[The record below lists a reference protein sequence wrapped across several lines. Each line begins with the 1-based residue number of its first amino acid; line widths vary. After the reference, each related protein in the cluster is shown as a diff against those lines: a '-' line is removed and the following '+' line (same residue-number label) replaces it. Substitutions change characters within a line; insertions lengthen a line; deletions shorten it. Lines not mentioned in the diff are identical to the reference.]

1 MNGIDYELESSEGD
15 FRKNSNWRQTLQTLQ
30 DEDAVN
36 FSIKV
41 IEALEHIMEEHNS
54 SYENKVS
61 LKQLKKVYRRAA
73 GNVFAEVPEVENDKG
88 KWAMARVQMYL
99 RILRGDPMPRETL
112 ASSSLN
118 SQQEVDLFDLVIPSE
133 QDFSN
138 AQKCIVAHD
147 LSHKFASIDEL
158 YLEDEDSSESYY
170 FLD

>member
-30 DEDAVN
+30 HEDAVN
-36 FSIKV
+36 FFFLLIQ
-41 IEALEHIMEEHNS
+41 ALEHIMEEHNS
-54 SYENKVS
+54 SSENKVS

-73 GNVFAEVPEVENDKG
+73 GNVFAEVPEVEQDKG

-99 RILRGDPMPRETL
+99 RILKGEPMPRETL
-112 ASSSLN
+112 ASTSLN
-118 SQQEVDLFDLVIPSE
+118 SQQEVDLFDSVIPSE
-133 QDFSN
+133 QDFSK
-138 AQKCIVAHD
+138 AKKCIVAND
-147 LSHKFASIDEL
+147 LSYKFMSIDEI

>member
-1 MNGIDYELESSEGD
+1 MNGIGYELESSEED

-30 DEDAVN
+30 HEDAVN

-41 IEALEHIMEEHNS
+41 IQALEHIMEEHNS
-54 SYENKVS
+54 SSENKVS

-73 GNVFAEVPEVENDKG
+73 GNVFAEVPEVEQDKG

-99 RILRGDPMPRETL
+99 RILKGEPMPRETL
-112 ASSSLN
+112 ASTSLN
-118 SQQEVDLFDLVIPSE
+118 SQQEVDLFDSVIPSE

-138 AQKCIVAHD
+138 AQKCIVAND
-147 LSHKFASIDEL
+147 LSYKFMSIDEI